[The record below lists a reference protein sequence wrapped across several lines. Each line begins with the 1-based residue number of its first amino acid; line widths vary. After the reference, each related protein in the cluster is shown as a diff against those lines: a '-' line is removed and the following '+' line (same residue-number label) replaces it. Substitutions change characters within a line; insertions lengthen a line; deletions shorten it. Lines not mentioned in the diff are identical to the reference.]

1 MTAAARPFG
10 GQTEAVSP
18 LSALRRVPAPLVAG
32 LTACLV
38 VVLAIGPWPVGV
50 FQDDGLYVILAKSLA
65 TGEGYRYLNL
75 PGAPNATHYPPV
87 YPAFL
92 SALWKLYPAFPGN
105 VTLFKFAN
113 AALVGVAAALAC
125 RFAMKRLAFGP
136 GAALA
141 AAILFTACTPVL
153 LLSVMV
159 MSEPLFLVVLFA
171 SLLCGE
177 RAADAPTSRNAVLA
191 ALAGALLAHVRTLG
205 LLVVPALALVLLMRR
220 QWRAAIIASATGAV
234 AMLPWQLWVRSHAH
248 EVPAVF
254 SGKYG
259 SYVGW
264 LGDAV
269 RSDGI
274 TFLWATAM
282 HNVGAL
288 ASYGMEA
295 TATDGLPAVLRY
307 AAVSA
312 LALLL
317 ICGLIR
323 LGKLAPVTAS
333 FVAVYLGVVL
343 IWPFSPP
350 RFLFGI
356 WPLMGMA
363 FALAAEWLVNGSHS
377 TSRSALR
384 AGRVAGAV
392 PAVLLLFGYLS
403 YNWSAIA
410 GKAWDQLQKGTA
422 DRAQPLAEWVVRNA
436 PPNAVVATDDD
447 ALIYLYTGRQAL
459 PTGRFTPQ
467 EYLKPQT
474 AAFAVES
481 LREILRTYPADYV
494 LASTEYGMY
503 AVQGLVTATPQ
514 ELRIVSVLRMGAVF
528 APVTAKAP

>member
-1 MTAAARPFG
+1 
-10 GQTEAVSP
+10 
-18 LSALRRVPAPLVAG
+18 
-32 LTACLV
+32 
-38 VVLAIGPWPVGV
+38 
-50 FQDDGLYVILAKSLA
+50 
-65 TGEGYRYLNL
+65 
-75 PGAPNATHYPPV
+75 
-87 YPAFL
+87 
-92 SALWKLYPAFPGN
+92 
-105 VTLFKFAN
+105 
-113 AALVGVAAALAC
+113 
-125 RFAMKRLAFGP
+125 
-136 GAALA
+136 
-141 AAILFTACTPVL
+141 
-153 LLSVMV
+153 
-159 MSEPLFLVVLFA
+159 
-171 SLLCGE
+171 
-177 RAADAPTSRNAVLA
+177 
-191 ALAGALLAHVRTLG
+191 
-205 LLVVPALALVLLMRR
+205 
-220 QWRAAIIASATGAV
+220 
-234 AMLPWQLWVRSHAH
+234 
-248 EVPAVF
+248 VF

-274 TFLWATAM
+274 SFLWATAI
-282 HNVGAL
+282 HNVSAL

-295 TATDGLPAVLRY
+295 TATDGLPVVLRY

-317 ICGLIR
+317 IGGLIR
-323 LGKLAPVTAS
+323 LGTRAPVTAS

-356 WPLMGMA
+356 WPLLGMA
-363 FALAAEWLVNGSHS
+363 FALTAEWLVNSHR

-384 AGRVAGAV
+384 AGRMAAAV

-403 YNWSAIA
+403 YNWSAVT

-422 DRAQPLAEWVVRNA
+422 DRAQPLAEWVVREA
-436 PPNAVVATDDD
+436 PPNAVLATDDD
-447 ALIYLYTGRQAL
+447 ALIYLYTGRQAF

-494 LASTEYGMY
+494 LASSEYGMY

-514 ELRIVSVLRMGAVF
+514 ELRIVSVLKIGAVF
-528 APVTAKAP
+528 APVTAKTP